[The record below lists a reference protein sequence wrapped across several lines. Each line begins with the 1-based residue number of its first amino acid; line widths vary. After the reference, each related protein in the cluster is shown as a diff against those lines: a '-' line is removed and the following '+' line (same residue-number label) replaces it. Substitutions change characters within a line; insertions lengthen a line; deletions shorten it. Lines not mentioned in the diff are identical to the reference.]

1 MNCHT
6 DRDCPQRKKCCN
18 GFCQRECRPQDICHL
33 PSDTGPCRAL
43 IRRWFYDKHSGRCRE
58 FIYGGCQGNAN
69 NFEDVEECERRC
81 GPPDNKPGTCPI
93 VVQGEEVV
101 CGKVCS
107 SDASCPGPQRCCPTS
122 CGKKCEIPQQHLPGY
137 CPLLI
142 LPPRRGDVCFPNCTS
157 DWDCN
162 RMVNLPLKKCCSFAG
177 RQICVHGVEE
187 HPGVCPRRVELQTLL
202 PCNNTCRDD
211 LDCSLT
217 EKCCFTGCGRGCLP
231 SLRSEVCQLP
241 LEQGSCKQQLQRY
254 FYDPDKKKCVS
265 YRVCEAS
272 RRNFETRELCEKAC
286 GKISKEV
293 CKLPKDAGRCRGYS
307 PQYYFNWE
315 TKRCEIFVYGLCGSN
330 DNRFSSKL
338 ECQMVCG
345 EFEQQQQQQQQ
356 QQKQRPK
363 E

>member
-1 MNCHT
+1 M
-6 DRDCPQRKKCCN
+6 PAA
-18 GFCQRECRPQDICHL
+18 
-33 PSDTGPCRAL
+33 RAL
-43 IRRWFYDKHSGRCRE
+43 SAAAPLPVGRNVKSRNNVSLDGEGSWRGAVRNRE
-58 FIYGGCQGNAN
+58 GRVPA
-69 NFEDVEECERRC
+69 E
-81 GPPDNKPGTCPI
+81 PGTKELRAVPI
-93 VVQGEEVV
+93 FLPAVKHHWSPE
-101 CGKVCS
+101 KPS
-107 SDASCPGPQRCCPTS
+107 SGD
-122 CGKKCEIPQQHLPGY
+122 LPGY

-187 HPGVCPRRVELQTLL
+187 HLGVCPRRVELQTLL

-265 YRVCEAS
+265 YRVCKAGH
-272 RRNFETRELCEKAC
+272 RNFETKELCEKAC
-286 GKISKEV
+286 GKISKGTEDQ
-293 CKLPKDAGRCRGYS
+293 CCIEAPGA
-307 PQYYFNWE
+307 E
-315 TKRCEIFVYGLCGSN
+315 ALCPPTTPL
-330 DNRFSSKL
+330 FSSQSNSSSNNNNNNKNNA
-338 ECQMVCG
+338 
-345 EFEQQQQQQQQ
+345 
-356 QQKQRPK
+356 PK
-363 E
+363 NESLHNIPAYKPDLGSRCLLRGCHGHCPSCIPV